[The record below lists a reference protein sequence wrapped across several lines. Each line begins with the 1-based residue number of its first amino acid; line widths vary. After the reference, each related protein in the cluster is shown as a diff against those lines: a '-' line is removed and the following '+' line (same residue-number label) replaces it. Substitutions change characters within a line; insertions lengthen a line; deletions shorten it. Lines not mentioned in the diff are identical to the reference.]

1 MITQKNKFI
10 ITSFIL
16 VLITASILIYYK
28 VVIKDNRELAAD
40 FSDIEQMNI
49 GAEMPTLLYAN
60 NNLAVMQGTFGL
72 VVYNISDS
80 KVTNR
85 VSYKQLKSYGISML
99 VAALSQDGTTIYI
112 GNEEFMSNVRK
123 FTHQYNIRTKVIK
136 KISQQPVNVFT
147 PIRIKT
153 PGYNEQYDKY
163 FDFHYLTNDSI
174 VELDN
179 SFMYLRAKPDWSM
192 KSLQI
197 VICKYAD
204 GESKIYNVFQ

>member
-1 MITQKNKFI
+1 MITQKHKFI
-10 ITSFIL
+10 ITIFII

-28 VVIKDNRELAAD
+28 VAIKDNRELAVD
-40 FSDIEQMNI
+40 FADIEQMNI
-49 GAEMPTLLYAN
+49 GAEMPKLLYAD

-80 KVTNR
+80 IVTNR

-112 GNEEFMSNVRK
+112 GNEDMSNGRN

-136 KISQQPVNVFT
+136 EISQQPVNVFT
-147 PIRIKT
+147 PFRIKT

-163 FDFHYLTNDSI
+163 FDFQFLINDTI
-174 VELDN
+174 VELDS
-179 SFMYLRAKPDWSM
+179 SFMYLRAKLDWSM

-204 GESKIYNVFQ
+204 GESKIYNVFK